1 MLDTHVKETRSNKPH
16 PEYRVRTCNT
26 KGNINA
32 KNYLTNFPLFGTKY
46 LDSIYCTKVSHIFSR
61 KENRTQI
68 GKDKIVEIKSSMNDF
83 RTSFTLDHLQNFY
96 NLKI

>member
-1 MLDTHVKETRSNKPH
+1 MDV
-16 PEYRVRTCNT
+16 
-26 KGNINA
+26 
-32 KNYLTNFPLFGTKY
+32 
-46 LDSIYCTKVSHIFSR
+46 FSR

>member
-1 MLDTHVKETRSNKPH
+1 MLDTHVKETRSNNTH
-16 PEYRVRTCNT
+16 PDYRVRTCNT